1 MAKIDLADLMA
12 TVSKLDTSAA
22 APEIRMIPLEDILS
36 NINNFYQ
43 LRDLEPLADS
53 IAMTGLQQP
62 LVVVPTDSAGKYRL
76 ISGHRRRAALERLVK
91 DREHPREDL
100 RLVPCM
106 VQTYASSTMER
117 LQLILANS
125 TARELTNAEKTRQ
138 AEEIETL
145 FYRLKE
151 EGYEFPGRMRD
162 QVAKACKISAPK
174 LARLK
179 VIREKL
185 KAAELVYLFEKDKL
199 TEQAAYALARLPA
212 AFQSRIAKAAG
223 GEAPSGGAAE
233 RVLEK
238 YNSGWR
244 WEPDLRCPD
253 GKPCRRGDTFL
264 RHDLDH
270 PYDMCGGQK
279 CCLECPRAKDGYSP
293 CDRMCSKA
301 QAARKAKR
309 DEAAAQK
316 KERADARAKEAQ
328 AETQQNAQR
337 LLPVIDAAGLP
348 DDSKFNWGY
357 WEKICAGDV
366 RRWAAGDF
374 SDSKRTWT
382 EPLLSPKRLENPG
395 ALAELLGCS
404 TDFLLGV
411 TDDPTPS
418 VAKPRPQKVDFLSG
432 DLIPVPKP
440 DTPPAEGWVPLRWRP
455 GQERPTKDRQ
465 LAVVWIS
472 VAGIDLLEVARW
484 SMAHLAWRYPQGGEI
499 MDDAECRGWFP
510 LPETEDDDAG

>member
-22 APEIRMIPLEDILS
+22 APEIRMIPLEDIFS

-76 ISGHRRRAALERLVK
+76 ISGHRRRAALEKLVK

-106 VQTYASSTMER
+106 IQSYSSSTMER
-117 LQLILANS
+117 LQLVLANS
-125 TARELTNAEKTRQ
+125 TARELSSAEKMRQ

-145 FYRLKE
+145 FYQLKE
-151 EGYEFPGRMRD
+151 EGYAFPGRMRD

-212 AFQSRIAKAAG
+212 VFQSRIAKAAG
-223 GEAPSGGAAE
+223 GDAPSGGAAE

-244 WEPDLRCPD
+244 WEPDLKCPD

-279 CCLECPRAKDGYSP
+279 CCLECPRATDAYSP

-309 DEAAAQK
+309 DEAAVLER
-316 KERADARAKEAQ
+316 ERADARAKEAQ

-337 LLPVIDAAGLP
+337 LLTVIDAAGLP
-348 DDSKFNWGY
+348 DESKFNWGY
-357 WEKICAGDV
+357 WEQISVEDI
-366 RRWAAGDF
+366 RRWAAGNF
-374 SDSKRTWT
+374 EGQRRWAAPVLTPAS
-382 EPLLSPKRLENPG
+382 LEKPG

-411 TDDPTPS
+411 TDDPTPA
-418 VAKPRPQKVDFLSG
+418 VAKSRPPKVDFLSG
-432 DLIPVPKP
+432 DPIPVSKP
-440 DTPPAEGWVPLRWRP
+440 DTPPAEGWVPLRWLP

-465 LAVVWIS
+465 LAVVRLA
-472 VAGIDLLEVARW
+472 VEGLELLRVARW

>member
-22 APEIRMIPLEDILS
+22 APEIRMIPLEDIVC
-36 NINNFYQ
+36 NISNFYE
-43 LRDLEPLADS
+43 LRDLGPLADS

-62 LVVVPTDSAGKYRL
+62 LVVVPTDTAGKYRL
-76 ISGHRRRAALERLVK
+76 VSGHRRRAALERLVK
-91 DREHPREDL
+91 DRDHPREDL

-145 FYRLKE
+145 FYQLKE
-151 EGYEFPGRMRD
+151 EGYAFPGRMRD

-212 AFQSRIAKAAG
+212 AFQGRIAKAAG
-223 GEAPSGGAAE
+223 GDALSGGAAE

-279 CCLECPRAKDGYSP
+279 CCLECPRATDAYSP

-309 DEAAAQK
+309 DEAAVLER
-316 KERADARAKEAQ
+316 ERADARAKEAQ

-337 LLPVIDAAGLP
+337 LLTVIDAAGLP
-348 DDSKFNWGY
+348 DESKFNWGY
-357 WEKICAGDV
+357 WEQISVEDI
-366 RRWAAGDF
+366 RRWAAGNF
-374 SDSKRTWT
+374 EGQRRWAAPVLTPAS
-382 EPLLSPKRLENPG
+382 LENPG

-411 TDDPTPS
+411 TDDPTPA
-418 VAKPRPQKVDFLSG
+418 VAKSRPPKVDFLSG
-432 DLIPVPKP
+432 DPIPVSKP
-440 DTPPAEGWVPLRWRP
+440 DTPPAEGWVPLRWLP

-465 LAVVWIS
+465 LAVVRLA
-472 VAGIDLLEVARW
+472 VEGLELLRVARW